1 MEAEMTLRS
10 VVTNVLVLAVVIPAG
25 AARAQTAD
33 DLFDPNTLQDIEL
46 FMAARDLQTLRAHVL
61 EDTYYVAD
69 IQYRGLRV
77 RNIGIR
83 SRGNTSR
90 LAAKP
95 SLRLDF
101 NRYTTKGTFL
111 GLTALVLDNSVQ
123 DPSLIRERIAMS
135 FFARMGVQ
143 APRESYARLFINGAY
158 QGVYTIVEALDARFM
173 TRLGDSTGYL
183 FQFRL
188 SDTKYFGE
196 DLGNDFEPYATK
208 FERQNHD
215 KDAETLVYTPIREML
230 RQLNGPNDSVF
241 RQMVERYFDLS
252 QFVTHVAIETFL
264 SQEDGFLGIHG
275 MNNFFLY
282 RQGSSNQHRIGP
294 WDQDKVFASIESG
307 IFERADENIWFR
319 RAMAIPDLRRQY
331 LSVLEQCARSALEE
345 DWLKQQIEN
354 SAALVDA
361 AVRSDKNKPSSN
373 DEFDEAVEF
382 FKEFAKRRSPFVLR
396 EVARERR

>member
-1 MEAEMTLRS
+1 MTLRS
-10 VVTNVLVLAVVIPAG
+10 VVTSALVLAVVVPVG
-25 AARAQTAD
+25 AVRAQTAD
-33 DLFDPNTLQDIEL
+33 DLFDSNTLQDIQL
-46 FMAARDLQTLRAHVL
+46 FMAARDLQTLRDHVL

-90 LAAKP
+90 LPAKP

-111 GLTALVLDNSVQ
+111 GFTALVLDNSVQ

-135 FFARMGVQ
+135 FFSRMGIP
-143 APRESYARLFINGAY
+143 APREAYARLFINNVY
-158 QGVYTIVEALDARFM
+158 QGVYTIVEALDAKLM
-173 TRLGDSTGYL
+173 TRLGDSAGYL

-196 DLGNDFEPYATK
+196 DLGSDFEPYTLK

-241 RQMVERYFDLS
+241 RQMVERYLDLS

-282 RQGSSNQHRIGP
+282 RQGSSTQHRIGP

-307 IFERADENIWFR
+307 IFDRADENIWFR

-331 LSVLEQCARSALEE
+331 LSVLEQCARSAVED
-345 DWLKQQIEN
+345 DWLMQEIEN
-354 SAALVDA
+354 SAALVQA
-361 AVRSDKNKPSSN
+361 AVRADKNKPSSN
-373 DEFDEAVEF
+373 DEFDDAIEF
-382 FKEFAKRRSPFVLR
+382 FKEFAKKRSAFVLK

>member
-1 MEAEMTLRS
+1 MTLRS
-10 VVTNVLVLAVVIPAG
+10 VVTSVLALAVVMPAG
-25 AARAQTAD
+25 VARAQTAD
-33 DLFDPNTLQDIEL
+33 DLFDPNTLQDIQL

-90 LAAKP
+90 NEKKP
-95 SLRLDF
+95 SFRLDF

-123 DPSLIRERIAMS
+123 DPSLIRERIAMA
-135 FFARMGVQ
+135 FFARIGVQ
-143 APRESYARLFINGAY
+143 APRESYARVFINGDY
-158 QGVYTIVEALDARFM
+158 LGVYTIVEALDAHFM
-173 TRLGDSTGYL
+173 AQLADSAGYL

-188 SDTKYFGE
+188 AETKYFGE
-196 DLGNDFEPYATK
+196 DLGNDFQPYSVK

-215 KDAETLVYTPIREML
+215 KDAETLVYTALREML
-230 RQLNGPNDSVF
+230 RQINGPNDGAY
-241 RQMVERYFDLS
+241 RGMVEKYFDLS
-252 QFVTHVAIETFL
+252 QFMTHVAIETFL

-294 WDQDKVFASIESG
+294 WDQDKVFASIDSG

-319 RAMAIPDLRRQY
+319 RAIAIPELRSQY
-331 LSVLEQCARSALEE
+331 LSALERCARSAVED
-345 DWLKQQIEN
+345 DWLMQQIVD
-354 SAALVDA
+354 SAALVQA
-361 AVRSDKNKPSSN
+361 AVRADRNKPSSN
-373 DEFDEAVEF
+373 DEFDDAIEF
-382 FKEFAKRRSPFVLR
+382 FKEFAKKRSAFVLR

>member
-1 MEAEMTLRS
+1 MTLRS
-10 VVTNVLVLAVVIPAG
+10 VATSVLVLALVIPAG
-25 AARAQTAD
+25 LARAQTAD
-33 DLFDPNTLQDIEL
+33 DLFDPNALQDIQL

-90 LAAKP
+90 LPAKP

-135 FFARMGVQ
+135 FFSRMGVP

-173 TRLGDSTGYL
+173 TRLGDGDSSGYL

-196 DLGNDFEPYATK
+196 DLGNDFQPYTAK

-215 KDAETLVYTPIREML
+215 KDAETPVYTPIREML
-230 RQLNGPNDSVF
+230 RQLNGPNDSVY
-241 RQMVERYFDLS
+241 RQMVEKYFDLS

-264 SQEDGFLGIHG
+264 SQEDGVLGIHG

-319 RAMAIPDLRRQY
+319 RAMAISDLRRQY
-331 LSVLEQCARSALEE
+331 LNVLEQCARSAVED

-361 AVRSDKNKPSSN
+361 AVRADKNKPSSN
-373 DEFDEAVEF
+373 DEFDDAVEF
-382 FKEFAKRRSPFVLR
+382 FRDFAKRRSAFVLR

>member
-10 VVTNVLVLAVVIPAG
+10 VVTSVLALAVVMPAG
-25 AARAQTAD
+25 VARAQTAD
-33 DLFDPNTLQDIEL
+33 DLFDPNTLQDIQL
-46 FMAARDLQTLRAHVL
+46 FMATRDLQTLRANVH

-90 LAAKP
+90 NEKKP
-95 SLRLDF
+95 SFRLDF

-123 DPSLIRERIAMS
+123 DPSLIRERIAMA
-135 FFARMGVQ
+135 FFARMEVP
-143 APRESYARLFINGAY
+143 APRESYARLFINSVY
-158 QGVYTIVEALDARFM
+158 QGVYTIVEALDARLM
-173 TRLGDSTGYL
+173 TRLGDSAGYL

-196 DLGNDFEPYATK
+196 DLGNDFEPYTVK

-230 RQLNGPNDSVF
+230 RQLNGPNDAIY
-241 RQMVERYFDLS
+241 REMVEKYFDLS
-252 QFVTHVAIETFL
+252 QFMTYVAIETFL

-319 RAMAIPDLRRQY
+319 RALAIPELRRQY
-331 LSVLEQCARSALEE
+331 LNVLEECARKAVED
-345 DWLKQQIEN
+345 DWLMQQVVD
-354 SAALVDA
+354 SAALVQA
-361 AVRSDKNKPSSN
+361 AVRADKNKPSSN
-373 DEFDEAVEF
+373 DEFDDAIEF
-382 FKEFAKRRSPFVLR
+382 FKEFAKRRSKFVLA